1 MDTCEVVS
9 LAGAGV
15 IAVILVVVFYSLR
28 LQRKAVGAQGLG
40 MSKVDASLALSREA
54 LELQR
59 EAVGLAKELVALQKD
74 TNRLLA
80 AISKE

>member
-28 LQRKAVGAQGLG
+28 LQRKAVGTQGAG
-40 MSKVDASLALSREA
+40 MSKVETSLALSREA
-54 LELQR
+54 LELQKEALALAR
-59 EAVGLAKELVALQKD
+59 ESVALHKE

-80 AISKE
+80 AIAKE